1 MTEDLRDVYSKAVNA
16 IIQAREENGLML
28 NGKVYSMVKD
38 RVEAFRA
45 YFGFAYGIDTSVDYT
60 HGFTRGSMI
69 VAVAKIIDNATGHI
83 IASGHAM
90 EWVGNGDIGTTAP
103 IEACETS
110 AIGRALAA
118 FGLHGGE
125 YASANEME
133 AVPRKKAAGQEVLNR
148 DPSDERD
155 QFKQAAYNNNVMAH
169 VIGGNVPVLPKPP
182 AMPDNYYVPDEHTAA
197 WDNPGEIFQGIID
210 TLQKIDGMAML
221 GKYWSSLDV
230 VKRRWETE
238 NPEWLAELK
247 DNFTNRT
254 SEIGRN

>member
-1 MTEDLRDVYSKAVNA
+1 MKDEDLRDVYTKAVNA

-28 NGKVYSMVKD
+28 NGKMYSMVKD

-45 YFGFAYGIDTSVDYT
+45 YFGFAYGIDTTIDYSR
-60 HGFTRGSMI
+60 GFNKGAMI
-69 VAVAKIIDNATGHI
+69 VASAKITDLASGYVV
-83 IASGHAM
+83 ASGHSM
-90 EWVGNGDIGTTAP
+90 EWIGNGDIGVTAP

-133 AVPRKKAAGQEVLNR
+133 AVPRKKQAGLEATSMKNGEQHFTNG
-148 DPSDERD
+148 PS
-155 QFKQAAYNNNVMAH
+155 
-169 VIGGNVPVLPKPP
+169 PLPKPP
-182 AMPDNYYVPDEHTAA
+182 AMPDNYYVPDEYTAA
-197 WDNPGEIFQGIID
+197 WDNPGEIFQGIIN
-210 TLQKIDGMAML
+210 TLQSIDGIAML